1 MKVIPNISM
10 NTDIIFEPLDSVMQF
25 IEENINLIDNNDFN
39 ALYEKAQQ
47 YLTEEYEDCLVPYL
61 TEALLECDIN
71 PLNYMSKVPKHYLQ
85 KSGLRYLNIVEPI
98 ASIDNDTLSCPL
110 LETLQLP
117 KTLTNLDLDNFY
129 QNKNLTIIYP
139 GDSKE
144 FLEKVSVYKQRTNY
158 LITIKCVDGNFT
170 YPPCLEP
177 WGWDP
182 HDHSS
187 YNANGTSKWITASK
201 RYLDQQ
207 RIEWENVQKSIWE
220 ITLKDKAMQIE
231 NWCKDYLKDFVEDED

>member
-1 MKVIPNISM
+1 MKLVPMTN
-10 NTDIIFEPLDSVMQF
+10 DIIFEPLDSVKQF
-25 IEENINLIDNNDFN
+25 IEENISLIDDNDFIS
-39 ALYEKAQQ
+39 LYEKAQQ

-71 PLNYMSKVPKHYLQ
+71 PLSYMSKVPKHYLQ
-85 KSGLRYLNIVEPI
+85 KSSLKYLDIVEPI
-98 ASIDNDTLSCPL
+98 AYIGNDTLSCPL
-110 LETLQLP
+110 LETLQIP

-144 FLEKVSVYKQRTNY
+144 FLEKVSVSKQTTNY
-158 LITIKCVDGNFT
+158 LITIKCVDGNLT

-177 WGWDP
+177 WEWAP
-182 HDHSS
+182 YKHLS
-187 YNANGTSKWITASK
+187 YNTNGTNKWVAASK

-220 ITLKDKAMQIE
+220 ITLKDKLMEIE
-231 NWCKDYLKDFVEDED
+231 SLCKDYLEDSAEDDD

>member
-1 MKVIPNISM
+1 MKVVPNISM
-10 NTDIIFEPLDSVMQF
+10 TNDIIFEPLDSVTQF
-25 IEENINLIDNNDFN
+25 IEENIDLIDANDFT
-39 ALYEKAQQ
+39 ALYEKAQE

-71 PLNYMSKVPKHYLQ
+71 PLSYMSKVPKRYLQ
-85 KSGLRYLNIVEPI
+85 KSSLKYLDIVEPI
-98 ASIDNDTLSCPL
+98 ACIGNDTLSCPL
-110 LETLQLP
+110 LETVQLP

-144 FLEKVSVYKQRTNY
+144 FLEKVSVHKKTTNY
-158 LITIKCVDGNFT
+158 LITIKCVDGNLT

-177 WGWDP
+177 WEWDP

-187 YNANGTSKWITASK
+187 YNTNGTSKWITASK
-201 RYLDQQ
+201 RYLDQKHV
-207 RIEWENVQKSIWE
+207 EWENIQKSRWE
-220 ITLKDKAMQIE
+220 ITLKDAAMEIE
-231 NWCKDYLKDFVEDED
+231 NWYRDSLKAFSEDDE